1 MSAPDTANKR
11 RLFTLLIIIG
21 ILFFLLL
28 ARLFYVQIIWGPEL
42 QEKALLQ
49 WTMDTS
55 LSAERGRIMDRDGQ
69 VLAQSGT
76 AYMVEINPKQI
87 KSDELVRVATELSNA
102 LSMNY
107 DYVLGKI
114 SDTSKQQIILK
125 RQVERAQVDQ
135 LIACRLGNG
144 VTFGI
149 DTKRY
154 YPLGNMLSQTLGF
167 TTVDGVGQE
176 GIERSYNKYLA
187 GEPGR
192 LITETDRDNKPL
204 AYGTQEYIEPV
215 DGCGLVLTVDSVV
228 QSFLEKAL
236 QEAVTI
242 NNARNAQGIVMDVQT
257 GEILA
262 ISTKPDYDPNNPPRD
277 DLALLQALVK
287 NRIVTDAYEPGST
300 FKVVTLSAALDSG
313 AVNTSSTF
321 ECPGFKMVN
330 GERIKCWK
338 NSHGHQT
345 LEEAVRNSCNPAFMT
360 MALAMGKETFY
371 DYIYRFGFGSSTES
385 GLTGE
390 SGGIVI
396 HQKYVRENNIAR
408 IGFGQSVAVTP
419 MQLASAVCAAVN
431 GGELMQPYIVKQVI
445 GANGE
450 IIKENKPTVV
460 RRVISETTSATV
472 RTILESVV
480 AEGSG
485 RNAQIPGYRVGGKT
499 GTAQKYVDGKPSSGS
514 LIASFIGFAPADD
527 PKYLCLILVDEPKVG
542 VIFGSTVAAPFVK
555 EVMQETLMHYGVKP
569 TVQAETVEVPDVVG
583 KTAQEAAK
591 ALKAVGLVADYM
603 EGEAQ
608 SEVISQVPFAQDIA
622 VTGSGVLLYTTDT
635 AEDAKATLAEDTV
648 EVPDLSGKTRLEAYD
663 ALAAVGLTLRME
675 PEDQSGT
682 AIRQKPEAH
691 EKIAF
696 GQSVTVEFSQVQP

>member
-28 ARLFYVQIIWGPEL
+28 ARLFYVQIVWGPEL

-87 KSDELVRVATELSNA
+87 KSDELVRVATELSNT
-102 LSMNY
+102 LGMDY

-114 SDTSKQQIILK
+114 SDATKQQIILK
-125 RQVERAQVDQ
+125 RQVERSQVDQ
-135 LIACRLGNG
+135 LVACRLGNG

-154 YPLGNMLSQTLGF
+154 YPLGNMLSQALGF

-242 NNARNAQGIVMDVQT
+242 NNAKNAQGIVMDVQT
-257 GEILA
+257 GELLA
-262 ISTKPDYDPNNPPRD
+262 VSTKPDYDPNSPPRD
-277 DLALLQALVK
+277 DLELLQALVK
-287 NRIVTDAYEPGST
+287 SRIVTDAYEPGST

-313 AVNTSSTF
+313 AVNLSSTF
-321 ECPGFKMVN
+321 DCPGFKMVN

-345 LEEAVRNSCNPAFMT
+345 LEEAVRNSCNPSFMT

-419 MQLASAVCAAVN
+419 MQLATAVCAAVN

-450 IIKENKPTVV
+450 IIKENEPTVV
-460 RRVISETTSATV
+460 RRVISEETSATV
-472 RTILESVV
+472 RSILESVV
-480 AEGSG
+480 SQGSG

-569 TVQAETVEVPDVVG
+569 TVQADTVEVPDVVG
-583 KTAQEAAK
+583 KTVQEAAK
-591 ALKAVGLVADYM
+591 ALKNVGLIADYM

-608 SEVISQVPFAQDIA
+608 SQVISQVPFARDTA
-622 VTGSGVLLYTTDT
+622 VSGSGVLLYTTDT
-635 AEDAKATLAEDTV
+635 AEDAEATFAEDTV

-682 AIRQKPEAH
+682 AIRQKPEAG

-696 GQSVTVEFSQVQP
+696 GQSVTVEFSQVEP